1 MWQLIEGLIHMH
13 GCGVLHR
20 DVKPQNVLI
29 TNTKIV
35 KFADFGL
42 ARTIDIPLKK
52 YTREI
57 QTLWYRAPELMLGE
71 NRYSFGVDVWALG
84 CIFAEIVT
92 KRPLFQG
99 DCQIDQI
106 YKVFHVFGTPDE
118 TSWPGVS
125 KLPFYRESF
134 PKFKGCGLETLVTN
148 LPGEGM
154 DLLKK
159 LLAMDPKKRISAK
172 EALEHNF
179 FKDFK

>member
-1 MWQLIEGLIHMH
+1 MAQLLEGLVYMH

-29 TNTKIV
+29 TNSKIV

-42 ARTIDIPLKK
+42 ARTVDIPLKK
-52 YTREI
+52 FTREI

-71 NRYSFGVDVWALG
+71 NKYSFGVDIWALG

-92 KRPLFQG
+92 KKPLFQG

-106 YKVFHVFGTPDE
+106 YKIFQVFGTPDE
-118 TSWPGVS
+118 IAWPEFS
-125 KLPFYRESF
+125 KLPYFKECLPR
-134 PKFKGCGLETLVTN
+134 FKGVGIESMVPN
-148 LPGEGM
+148 LCVEGV

-159 LLAMDPKKRISAK
+159 LLALDPKKRISAK
-172 EALEHNF
+172 EALEHSF
-179 FKDFK
+179 FKDIK